1 MADRKPRILWANPYC
16 LLDLSSGASM
26 TVREQLRQ
34 LHKLGWD
41 VRVIGATIFDSPRG
55 ITRLAD
61 HWEKIEQSKSK
72 VVHVKDD
79 PLVHN
84 LIRTRSTQRAEMT
97 AAEEAIWYQTYTKAL
112 DQFKPDIVYYYGGR
126 TLDLLIGDEAHARG
140 IPVAAYLANGNF
152 GGKRWCRDVDRV
164 ITNAKATADYY
175 REKDGI
181 DPIPVGVFIDPARV
195 IAPHQER
202 KNVLFINPSL
212 AKGAALV
219 VRIAML
225 LEEKRPDITFEV
237 VESRG
242 AWRGLL
248 TQVSAQYGP
257 TRRALS
263 NVTLTDNTNDMRP
276 VYQRA
281 RLLLA
286 PSLWWEAYGRVIAEA
301 HMNGIPTIATNRGGL
316 PEATG
321 KGGFLI
327 DLPDACYTPPYKEIP
342 SDQRLLEIINLIT
355 RLHDDEDEFN
365 RMQAQAKLAGTCHSL
380 EERGQRLHTALT
392 DIIEHRPHAT

>member
-1 MADRKPRILWANPYC
+1 
-16 LLDLSSGASM
+16 M

-34 LHKLGWD
+34 LHQLGWE
-41 VRVIGATIFDSPRG
+41 VRVIGATIFDSPKG
-55 ITRLAD
+55 ITRLAS
-61 HWEKIEQSKSK
+61 HWEQIKQSKSK
-72 VVHVKDD
+72 IVRVNDT

-84 LIRTRSTQRAEMT
+84 LVKTRSTQRADMT

-126 TLDLLIGDEAHARG
+126 TLDLLIGDEAHARD

-152 GGKRWCRDVDRV
+152 SGKRWCRNVDRV

-175 REKDGI
+175 KEKDGI
-181 DPIPVGVFIDPARV
+181 DPIPIGVFIDPARV
-195 IAPHQER
+195 VAPMKER

-219 VRIAML
+219 VRMAML
-225 LEEKRPDITFEV
+225 LEEERPDITFEV

-242 AWRGLL
+242 AWEGLL
-248 TQVSAQYGP
+248 RQVSSQYGP
-257 TRRALS
+257 NRKTLN
-263 NVTLTDNTNDMRP
+263 NVILTNNTNDMRP

-281 RLLLA
+281 RILLA

-321 KGGFLI
+321 NGGFLI
-327 DLPDACYTPPYKEIP
+327 DLPDACYSPPYKKIP
-342 SDQRLLEIINLIT
+342 SDRKLMEIINLIIQ
-355 RLHDDEDEFN
+355 LHDNEDEFS
-365 RMQAQAKLAGTCHSL
+365 RMQIRAQEAGTRHNL
-380 EERGQRLHTALT
+380 EKKGKMLEKILDG
-392 DIIEHRPHAT
+392 IMEHKQHET

>member
-1 MADRKPRILWANPYC
+1 LTDRKPRILWANPYC

-34 LHKLGWD
+34 LHKIGWD
-41 VRVIGATIFDSPRG
+41 VRIVGATVFDSPKG
-55 ITRLAD
+55 ITRLAS
-61 HWEKIEQSKSK
+61 HWEKIKQSKSK
-72 VVHVKDD
+72 IVRVNDT

-84 LIRTRSTQRAEMT
+84 LVKTGSTQRAEMT
-97 AAEEAIWYQTYTKAL
+97 ASEEAIWYQTYTKAL
-112 DQFKPDIVYYYGGR
+112 DQFNPDIVYYYGGR

-152 GGKRWCRDVDRV
+152 SGTRWCRDVDQV
-164 ITNAKATADYY
+164 ITNAKATAEYY
-175 REKDGI
+175 RKKDGI
-181 DPIPVGVFIDPARV
+181 DSEPVGVFIDPARV
-195 IAPHQER
+195 IVSER
-202 KNVLFINPSL
+202 DKTNVLFINPSL

-219 VRIAML
+219 VRMAML
-225 LEEKRPDITFEV
+225 LEDQRPDIRFEV

-242 AWRGLL
+242 AWKGILGHI
-248 TQVSAQYGP
+248 SAQYGP
-257 TRRALS
+257 VRNELR

-321 KGGFLI
+321 TGGYLI
-327 DLPDACYTPPYKEIP
+327 DLPASCYSPPYKEIP
-342 SDQRLLEIINLIT
+342 SDRKLQEIINLIT
-355 RLHDDEDEFN
+355 RLHDDENEFH
-365 RMQAQAKLAGTCHSL
+365 RMQNQASQAGKRHDLGKKSQLLNAILKETIENRQH
-380 EERGQRLHTALT
+380 LT
-392 DIIEHRPHAT
+392 